1 MKWKRILILDD
12 DPVTCNFLK
21 ELLTKEGYE
30 VFTTTKGHEALK
42 LGREMDFNLVISD
55 IRLDESDGFEIL
67 KTFRKMKPSL
77 PIILI
82 TAFGSVEGA
91 LEAIKEGAFD
101 YISKP
106 FRIDD
111 LLQKVSQAIERSETE
126 GEEQIKIQTL
136 RKQYDFSDIV
146 GINTKMLEIFK
157 TVARIANS
165 KSTVLIQGESG
176 TGKEVVAR
184 AIHLNSPRASK
195 PFIVIN
201 CSSIPETL
209 LESELFG
216 YVKGAFTGAT
226 INKKGLLEE
235 AHHGTCFMDEIGDLP
250 QSVQIKLLRF
260 LQDHRIRR
268 IGSNEEIEV
277 DVRIVAATNRNLEE
291 LVKRGIFREDLY
303 YRLNV
308 VNIHIPP
315 LRERKDDIP
324 VLVEH
329 FIRKYGIENNRKVYG
344 ISDDAMKIL
353 LSYDWPGNVRE
364 LENVIQRAVTLS
376 HGPIIR
382 PEDLPNHLYRK
393 EPFHIASEELLPLRE
408 IQKRYIMKVLEKT
421 GGNKT
426 KAAEILGINRKTLY
440 RIARRYGIDLSK
452 DNEN

>member
-1 MKWKRILILDD
+1 MKGKRILILDD

-42 LGREMDFNLVISD
+42 LGREIDFNLVISD

-67 KTFRKMKPSL
+67 KTFRRIKPGL

-111 LLQKVSQAIERSETE
+111 LLQKISQAIERSISEDE
-126 GEEQIKIQTL
+126 IKTQTT
-136 RKQYDFSDIV
+136 RRQYDFSDIV
-146 GINTKMLEIFK
+146 GINTKMLDIFK
-157 TVARIANS
+157 TVARIASS

-216 YVKGAFTGAT
+216 YVRGAFTGAT

-235 AHHGTCFMDEIGDLP
+235 AHYGTCFIDEIGDLP
-250 QSVQIKLLRF
+250 QSIQIKLLRF

-277 DVRIVAATNRNLEE
+277 DVRIVAATNKNLEE
-291 LVKRGIFREDLY
+291 LVKRGVFREDLY

-308 VNIHIPP
+308 VNIYIPP

-324 VLVEH
+324 ALVDH
-329 FIRKYGIENNRKVYG
+329 FIRKYGIENNKKVYG
-344 ISDDAMKIL
+344 ISDEAIDIL
-353 LSYDWPGNVRE
+353 LSYEWPGNVRE

-382 PEDLPNHLYRK
+382 PEDLPDHICRK
-393 EPFHIASEELLPLRE
+393 EPSCLSSDELLSLRE
-408 IQKRYIMKVLEKT
+408 VQKRYIIKVLEKT
-421 GGNKT
+421 GGNKSR
-426 KAAEILGINRKTLY
+426 AAEILGINRKTLY
-440 RIARRYGIDLSK
+440 RIARRYGIDIDRDSK
-452 DNEN
+452 N